1 VLRTD
6 LSFVLVGTLT
16 LLACEARQA
25 SAPVVPRDERVVT
38 EVVAR
43 VGDRPIGAAEVAA
56 RMAAKGLDAE
66 AALERLIDEEL
77 LVQEARRRG
86 ITEGRD
92 DERALERIMVRAMLH
107 DLEEDLTPDSVPDA
121 EVRADFETQRE
132 SLEVP
137 ERRKSWHILVKD
149 ASDSGWRLAEAIQD
163 EVRAAADPRSVFR
176 RYAEGGEADPPL
188 EVSAEDLP
196 PITRRAGIE
205 QAYKDALFAA
215 ESTGPLDTLVET
227 SYGLHVIVLTEILP
241 SEHKTFRDVEGE
253 IRDRLSQKKR
263 FERLAE
269 VVRAGEAAGLVE
281 YDEEGVARLLEMPGL
296 PERVR

>member
-1 VLRTD
+1 MRSD
-6 LSFVLVGTLT
+6 LSLVLVGALT

-25 SAPVVPRDERVVT
+25 SEPVVPRDERVVT

-56 RMAAKGLDAE
+56 RMAAEGVDADT
-66 AALERLIDEEL
+66 ALERLIDQEL

-92 DERALERIMVRAMLH
+92 EERAAERIMVRAMLH
-107 DLEEDLTPDSVPDA
+107 DFEQDLTPDSVPED
-121 EVRADFETQRE
+121 EVRADFESQRE
-132 SLEVP
+132 KLDIP

-149 ASDSGWRLAEAIQD
+149 SSESGWRLAEAIRD
-163 EVRAAADPRSVFR
+163 EVRSAADPRSVFR
-176 RYAEGGEADPPL
+176 RYAEGGEAEPPL

-205 QAYKDALFAA
+205 QAYKDALFEA

-227 SYGLHVIVLTEILP
+227 SYGVHVIVLTEILP
-241 SEHKTFRDVEGE
+241 SERKTLREVESE

-269 VVRAGEAAGLVE
+269 VIRAGEAAGLVE
-281 YDEEGVARLLEMPGL
+281 YDAEGVARLLEMPGL

>member
-1 VLRTD
+1 VVRAD
-6 LSFVLVGTLT
+6 LSFVCAGALT
-16 LLACEARQA
+16 LLACEARQG
-25 SAPVVPRDERVVT
+25 SAPAVPLDERVVT

-43 VGDRPIGAAEVAA
+43 VGDRQIGATEVAA
-56 RMAAKGLDAE
+56 RMAAEGLDAE

-86 ITEGRD
+86 IHEGRD
-92 DERALERIMVRAMLH
+92 DERAVERVMVRAMLH
-107 DLEEDLTPDSVPDA
+107 DLEKDLTPDSVPED
-121 EVRADFETQRE
+121 EVRADFESQRE
-132 SLEVP
+132 NLDVP

-149 ASDSGWRLAEAIQD
+149 SSASGWRLAEAIQD
-163 EVRAAADPRSVFR
+163 EVRAADDPRSVFR
-176 RYAEGGEADPPL
+176 RYAEGGEAKPPL

-205 QAYKDALFAA
+205 QGYKDALFAA
-215 ESTGPLDTLVET
+215 GSTGPLDTLVET
-227 SYGLHVIVLTEILP
+227 SYGLHVIVLTEIIP
-241 SEHKTFRDVEGE
+241 SERKTLREVEGE

-269 VVRAGEAAGLVE
+269 IVRAGEGAGLVE